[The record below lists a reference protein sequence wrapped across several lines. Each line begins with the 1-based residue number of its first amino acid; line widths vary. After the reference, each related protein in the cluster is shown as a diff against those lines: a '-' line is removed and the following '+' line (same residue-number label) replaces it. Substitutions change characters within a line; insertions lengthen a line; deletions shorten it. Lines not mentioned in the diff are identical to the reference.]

1 MAIKNII
8 FDLGGVVLNLDQN
21 KTIRA
26 FKKLGAD
33 LTKLNDASSLFTDF
47 ETGKI
52 DANFFVDTLH
62 AHLNGTASKEAIIHA
77 WNSMLLELPSERVDL
92 INSLKK
98 DYQLILLS
106 NTNTIHIDAVY
117 QEHGKEVFEN
127 LFSKIFLSHEIGLR
141 KPTVECYKYVLD
153 QAGINGEESIFI
165 DDMPANIKGADQAG
179 IHTIWAKTPVDQW
192 FLEELNKLQVVLA
205 ID

>member
-8 FDLGGVVLNLDQN
+8 FDLGGVVLNLDQQ

-26 FKKLGAD
+26 FKKLGAELD
-33 LTKLNDASSLFTDF
+33 QLNENSSLFTDF

-62 AHLNGTASKEAIIHA
+62 THLKGTASKEAIIHA
-77 WNSMLLELPSERVDL
+77 WNSMLLELPSERVEL
-92 INSLKK
+92 IKTLKK

-106 NTNTIHIDAVY
+106 NTNSIHIDAVY

-141 KPTVECYKYVLD
+141 KPSVECYKHVL
-153 QAGINGEESIFI
+153 AAAEIKGEESIFI
-165 DDMPANIKGADQAG
+165 DDMPENIKGAGLAG
-179 IHTIWAKTPVDQW
+179 IHTIWAKTPVDIW

-205 ID
+205 IN

>member
-8 FDLGGVVLNLDQN
+8 FDLGGVVLNLDQQ

-33 LTKLNDASSLFTDF
+33 LDQLNENSSLFTDF

-106 NTNTIHIDAVY
+106 NTNSIHIDAVY
-117 QEHGKEVFEN
+117 QEHGKEVFES

-141 KPTVECYKYVLD
+141 KPTVECYKHVLAA
-153 QAGINGEESIFI
+153 AGIKGEESIFV
-165 DDMPANIKGADQAG
+165 DDMPINIKGAEQAG
-179 IHTIWAKTPVDQW
+179 IHTIWAKLPVDNW
-192 FLEELNKLQVVLA
+192 FIEDLKKIQLVVD
-205 ID
+205 IH